1 MAQGRMLGGCFGTAA
16 SSTVIPA
23 SKKRRPLLESDV
35 LTSQELKSLHDVTRT
50 IFPERWQLIRGAYTD
65 IFDDMMLTSA
75 VFSGVCSP
83 CSVRIWQKSPPS
95 MEVKRQQQGI
105 YGAWRKNLTAKKKA
119 GKASRLDIP
128 IQEKAEETAVVDL
141 LTQDKS

>member
-1 MAQGRMLGGCFGTAA
+1 
-16 SSTVIPA
+16 
-23 SKKRRPLLESDV
+23 
-35 LTSQELKSLHDVTRT
+35 
-50 IFPERWQLIRGAYTD
+50 
-65 IFDDMMLTSA
+65 
-75 VFSGVCSP
+75 
-83 CSVRIWQKSPPS
+83 